1 MAKTS
6 GKSKLFSS
14 SMMNLL
20 TNGLLFVGLLLLLIM
35 LFQLMTC
42 GKEGFD
48 HLSDK
53 DQSTMDD
60 SMMNSIDDLTS
71 DMVYPEIV

>member
-1 MAKTS
+1 
-6 GKSKLFSS
+6 
-14 SMMNLL
+14 MMNLL

-60 SMMNSIDDLTS
+60 YDKFIDDLTS